1 MAVSVVLR
9 NQAITLRTVMN
20 DMAMFR
26 QQSSEGVAKGV
37 LASVPAREMSY
48 DWNQYSRSGGEAENQ
63 R

>member
-1 MAVSVVLR
+1 MAVSFVLR